1 MLFAVILIRMN
12 AFSFINE
19 LVWYAVISI
28 CLGVIVL
35 ILLRLLVTYA
45 DLNPFGW
52 MALNVRRTT
61 DPMVNPVRRGLSRAG
76 LDPKLAPLLTIL
88 IAILL
93 GYFAYSLV
101 STVLMTLNG
110 VVQSLSDGRIVRLVG
125 YLLFGL
131 LAVYALLIFIRIV
144 FSWGVS
150 STNPVMRFLWW
161 ITEPLLAPFRRL
173 IPPLG
178 MFDISPIVVLLLLDL
193 FQKAIAGTLLAR

>member
-1 MLFAVILIRMN
+1 MN
-12 AFSFINE
+12 VFLFINE
-19 LVWYAVISI
+19 LVWYAVITI

-52 MALNVRRTT
+52 VALNVRRTT
-61 DPMVNPVRRGLSRAG
+61 DPMVNPVRRGLARAG

-93 GYFAYSLV
+93 GYFAYSLT

-131 LAVYALLIFIRIV
+131 LAVYALLIFMRIV

-150 STNPVMRFLWW
+150 SVNPVMRFLLW
-161 ITEPLLAPFRRL
+161 ITEPVLAPFRRL

-178 MFDISPIVVLLLLDL
+178 MFDISPIVVLILLDL